1 MSRYRDDRDYYDRYD
16 RDRDRDR
23 RYSSSDRDRDRGRDD
38 RRSGGRSTRVY
49 VGKISGRTRERDL
62 DDLFSRYG
70 RVISLDLK
78 HGYAFVEYDNP
89 RDADDA
95 CRKLDKYELDGS
107 RLTVEMS
114 HGGAGYRG
122 PAPGTGKCFNCG
134 KEGHWARECSYG
146 DGRDRCYTCGE
157 SGHIA
162 RECRQRPKSR
172 SPSRS
177 KSRSKSPRRRRDSRS
192 KSRSPSRG
200 RSPRKSRSSESPQKA
215 KVEEKGDRS
224 PAAEEKDAG
233 SPDRAEKRSRSPS
246 PKQEGGDSPS
256 PKRQRADD
264 DE

>member
-134 KEGHWARECSYG
+134 KEGHWARECTHG

-172 SPSRS
+172 SRSRS
-177 KSRSKSPRRRRDSRS
+177 KSRSKSPRKRRESRS
-192 KSRSPSRG
+192 KSRSASRG
-200 RSPRKSRSSESPQKA
+200 RSPKKSRSESPQKA
-215 KVEEKGDRS
+215 KTEDKGDSS
-224 PAAEEKDAG
+224 PVADDKEAG
-233 SPDRAEKRSRSPS
+233 SPDHNGKRSRSPS

-256 PKRQRADD
+256 PKRQRGDDD